1 MNKILKQSSNFH
13 LFKNAA
19 PNAFFICQQSVM
31 RVYWLFTELG
41 LKDVLKDGVCFV
53 IDVPPRSG
61 SGLLKA
67 PSHPRAHLSRILPLH
82 SPVLPQTHMSAR

>member
-1 MNKILKQSSNFH
+1 MT
-13 LFKNAA
+13 
-19 PNAFFICQQSVM
+19 

-41 LKDVLKDGVCFV
+41 LKGVLKDGVCFV

-67 PSHPRAHLSRILPLH
+67 PSHLRAHLNRILPRH
-82 SPVLPQTHMSAR
+82 SLVLAQTHMSAG

>member
-1 MNKILKQSSNFH
+1 MT
-13 LFKNAA
+13 
-19 PNAFFICQQSVM
+19 

-67 PSHPRAHLSRILPLH
+67 PSHLRAHLNRILPRH
-82 SPVLPQTHMSAR
+82 SLVLAQTHMSAG